1 MGKFFEHIKKDWYRY
16 LLETFVVIVSILVA
30 LSLENRNDQRKDRL
44 EEIVILKS
52 LHSEF
57 GESIERLDSIMIMQK
72 RTLSQSRELLTAFEN
87 NNEVDPDSLS
97 QMIYAGALGWHRY
110 EPITGAYDAIIGSGK
125 LDLIQNI
132 ILRKTI
138 SEYYADIKPEFEDQ
152 TISMDLISMLIKELG
167 KDLLP
172 LRGKDLF
179 GQELIGIEH
188 FKGDLDIYVESVM
201 SNEEFFGLLY
211 SKTVFE
217 SYRLYYYMFW
227 RERVSDLKS
236 QVGNEIEYLE

>member
-1 MGKFFEHIKKDWYRY
+1 MDKFLEHIKKDWYRY

-44 EEIVILKS
+44 DEIVILKS
-52 LHSEF
+52 LQSEF
-57 GESIERLDSIMIMQK
+57 GESMERLDSIMIMQK
-72 RTLSQSRELLTAFEN
+72 LTLSRSRELLTAFEN
-87 NNEVDPDSLS
+87 NSEVDPDSLS

-110 EPITGAYDAIIGSGK
+110 EPLTGAYDAIIGSGK

-132 ILRKTI
+132 NLRKTI

-152 TISMDLISMLIKELG
+152 SISMDLISMILKELG

-179 GQELIGIEH
+179 GQELIGIEP
-188 FKGDLDIYVESVM
+188 FKGDIDIYVESVM

-217 SYRLYYYMFW
+217 SYRLHYYMFW
-227 RERVSDLKS
+227 HERVSNLKS
-236 QVGNEIEYLE
+236 QVGNEIENLE